1 MKVDTLK
8 FSIRDSKHDTLYNT
22 LRPLATGLVKRQIQK
37 ALGDALR
44 TGLEYVDG
52 QLVGVRDRMKEA
64 KTSDEGS
71 RMKVL
76 QDVSQQINFVM
87 SSFLIRVSQLFNRK
101 KEETDKASSS
111 KSARNSQFKVVAKR
125 DSVLLPEQGHPSGWV
140 NRQQERLDAA
150 KEGAGWRSRAFSIV

>member
-76 QDVSQQINFVM
+76 QDVSQPINFVM
-87 SSFLIRVSQLFNRK
+87 SSFSIRVSQLFTRK
-101 KEETDKASSS
+101 KEEADKASSS
-111 KSARNSQFKVVAKR
+111 KSARNS
-125 DSVLLPEQGHPSGWV
+125 
-140 NRQQERLDAA
+140 
-150 KEGAGWRSRAFSIV
+150 